1 MYIINST
8 KWNTPLVFE
17 IIFVGVHNDSSW
29 ENPLDSLSSAKI
41 ALKLLSDSLSS
52 ILLDLFDHQGKKLVP
67 LAFASFIVS
76 GHRQILLSLVG
87 HESWPKLLRIVVDV
101 FWEVEHDSE
110 PDVIG
115 SYFYITV
122 LIVGM

>member
-1 MYIINST
+1 MYIINSI

-76 GHRQILLSLVG
+76 CHRQFFLSLVG
-87 HESWPKLLRIVVDV
+87 HESWPKLLSIVVDV
-101 FWEVEHDSE
+101 FWEVEHDGE

-115 SYFYITV
+115 SYFYITM